1 VNDIE
6 KYLIEDELHELG
18 EESDEEIQQFE
29 NQSTLKNNTSQ
40 ININTDNKSPI
51 TLAEK
56 MSLPDSSIGYY
67 NHYELTHTAPD
78 VTTINYRNNT
88 NQIYQPIHHRHFNNN
103 YGK

>member
-1 VNDIE
+1 M
-6 KYLIEDELHELG
+6 H
-18 EESDEEIQQFE
+18 
-29 NQSTLKNNTSQ
+29 
-40 ININTDNKSPI
+40 
-51 TLAEK
+51 
-56 MSLPDSSIGYY
+56 LPDSNIGYY

>member
-1 VNDIE
+1 MNDIE

-18 EESDEEIQQFE
+18 EESDEETQQFE
-29 NQSTLKNNTSQ
+29 NLSAFKNNQSQ
-40 ININTDNKSPI
+40 INIISDNKSPI

-56 MSLPDSSIGYY
+56 MHLPDSNISYY

-78 VTTINYRNNT
+78 ATTINYRNT

>member
-1 VNDIE
+1 VNEIE
-6 KYLIEDELHELG
+6 KYLIEDEHHEPG

-29 NQSTLKNNTSQ
+29 NLSTFKNNTSQ
-40 ININTDNKSPI
+40 INIIADNTSPV

-56 MSLPDSSIGYY
+56 MRLPDSNIGYY
-67 NHYELTHTAPD
+67 NNYELTHITPD

-88 NQIYQPIHHRHFNNN
+88 NQMYQPIHHRHFNNN

>member
-1 VNDIE
+1 VNNIE
-6 KYLIEDELHELG
+6 KYLLENELHEPE

-29 NQSTLKNNTSQ
+29 DYTSQ
-40 ININTDNKSPI
+40 TNIISDNKSPI

-56 MSLPDSSIGYY
+56 MHLADSNIDYY
-67 NHYELTHTAPD
+67 NHYELAHTVPD